1 MSYRRLSMPLALA
14 AASLLLAAVTLTHK
28 PDAVA
33 GEQAMQEKSAALKH
47 ALAENQAA
55 LKQYSWT
62 ETTQIIFKGEVKKQ
76 TQKEVHYGSDGTI
89 QKTPIQGAD
98 QAQQTGGGRRRG
110 GIIKREIIE
119 HKVEGMK
126 DYMERVEALVH
137 EYVPPDPQKI
147 HAAEAAGNLSI
158 QPAQGVTNLV
168 IKNYLKQGDSVTIG
182 FDHSAKKIRGYNV
195 QSYLDNPNEDVVT
208 LAVDFASLP
217 DGTNHPQQ
225 SVLDAPSK
233 QIQVKVTNSAYKK
246 VGQ

>member
-1 MSYRRLSMPLALA
+1 MAKRFDAEIGIVNYRRSSMPLALA
-14 AASLLLAAVTLTHK
+14 AASVLLAAVTLAHK
-28 PDAVA
+28 PSAVA
-33 GEQAMQEKSAALKH
+33 GEQAMQEKAAALKQ
-47 ALAENQAA
+47 ALAQNQAA

-76 TQKEVHYGSDGTI
+76 TQKECHYGPDGKI

-98 QAQQTGGGRRRG
+98 QAQQTGRRRG

-126 DYMERVEALVH
+126 DYMERVEALIH

-147 HAAEAAGNLSI
+147 HAAEAAGNLSV

-182 FDHSAKKIRGYNV
+182 FDHGAK
-195 QSYLDNPNEDVVT
+195 
-208 LAVDFASLP
+208 
-217 DGTNHPQQ
+217 
-225 SVLDAPSK
+225 
-233 QIQVKVTNSAYKK
+233 
-246 VGQ
+246 